1 MQEQAQIVKDLLQK
15 YGLDF
20 SMVFPRSE
28 RYECAIRNK
37 NALVIG
43 PEGELYKCWNDV
55 GNKSKVIGNIDGE
68 ITNEA
73 LLLRYLV
80 AADPFEDP
88 MCQNCF
94 LLPVCGGGC
103 PYSRIQNEY
112 EGTNINT
119 CLYLKDHLEDFLIAH
134 AEFKNRLNSNL
145 H

>member
-28 RYECAIRNK
+28 RYECAISNR

-55 GNKSKVIGNIDGE
+55 GNKSKIIGNIDGK

-73 LLLRYLV
+73 LLPRYLV

-88 MCQNCF
+88 KCKNVFCF
-94 LLPVCGGGC
+94 LFVVAAVL
-103 PYSRIQNEY
+103 ILEY
-112 EGTNINT
+112 RMNMREQIS
-119 CLYLKDHLEDFLIAH
+119 IH
-134 AEFKNRLNSNL
+134 ACI
-145 H
+145 

>member
-1 MQEQAQIVKDLLQK
+1 MTLETKA
-15 YGLDF
+15 
-20 SMVFPRSE
+20 
-28 RYECAIRNK
+28 
-37 NALVIG
+37 
-43 PEGELYKCWNDV
+43 
-55 GNKSKVIGNIDGE
+55 KVIGNIDGE

-94 LLPVCGGGC
+94 LLPVCGGC